1 MNGLSKHRT
10 KPIPLQQQQ
19 LARALGWFS
28 IGLGAAEVLFPNALA
43 RLIGIKRRHTTLL
56 RLFGLRELA
65 AGVGILSESK
75 YPAWVTSRVAG
86 DALDLACLGLAM
98 ATPSNKQGRV
108 MAATA
113 AVVGVTAL
121 DVMCSEEMTRT
132 RKLGGGNGVTMGQVT
147 VRSAITIGR
156 SAEELYRFWRN
167 FENLPQ
173 IMYHLESVH
182 VTSNGQSH
190 WLAKGP
196 AGKTVKWQAEITEDQ
211 PNQLIAWRTL
221 PGSEVSHIGKVQFEP
236 APGGRGTIVRVEI
249 TYKSPGGLFGA
260 TVAKLF
266 RREPGQELH
275 DSLRY
280 FKQLMETGVI
290 PTTVGQPAGRPSSTS
305 KKFDYDMPE
314 PNPRQESV
322 FAN

>member
-1 MNGLSKHRT
+1 MNGISKHRT

-19 LARALGWFS
+19 FARALGWFS
-28 IGLGAAEVLFPNALA
+28 VGLGAAELLFPNSVA
-43 RLIGIKRRHTTLL
+43 RLIGLKRRHRTLF

-86 DALDLACLGLAM
+86 DALDLACLGLAL

-132 RKLGGGNGVTMGQVT
+132 RKLGGGNGVSLREVC
-147 VRSAITIGR
+147 VRSAVTINR
-156 SAEELYRFWRN
+156 PPEELYRFWRN
-167 FENLPQ
+167 FENLPRV
-173 IMYHLESVH
+173 MYHLESVH

-196 AGKTVKWQAEITEDQ
+196 AGKLIKWQAEITEDR

-221 PGSEVSHIGKVQFEP
+221 PGSQVDHTGKVEFEP
-236 APGGRGTIVRVEI
+236 ATGGRGTVVRAEI
-249 TYKSPGGLFGA
+249 KYKSPGGLFGA

-280 FKQLMETGVI
+280 FRQLMETGVI
-290 PTTVGQPAGRPSSTS
+290 PTTVGQSAGRQMSTS
-305 KKFDYDMPE
+305 QKFDYAMPE
-314 PNPRQESV
+314 PNPTRQPA